1 MSKTKPKTASC
12 PITSLVKT
20 QHTLLACEC
29 ACAPQKNVH
38 PPGCSGGTLSTRE
51 AGAGGAREFEASR
64 SSSRTAGA
72 VTLRRAVSE
81 KKKKNKNKHKNLQ
94 KVH

>member
-1 MSKTKPKTASC
+1 MPHKKMF
-12 PITSLVKT
+12 
-20 QHTLLACEC
+20 TL
-29 ACAPQKNVH
+29 
-38 PPGCSGGTLSTRE
+38 PGVVVVQIFDLSTRE

-81 KKKKNKNKHKNLQ
+81 KKTKTKPKTHKKFINI
-94 KVH
+94 